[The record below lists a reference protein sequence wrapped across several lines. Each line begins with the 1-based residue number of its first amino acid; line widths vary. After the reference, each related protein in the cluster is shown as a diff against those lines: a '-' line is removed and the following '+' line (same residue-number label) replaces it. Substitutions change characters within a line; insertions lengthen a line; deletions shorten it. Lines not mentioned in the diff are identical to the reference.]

1 MIGIV
6 VVSHSRRLAE
16 AAVELALQM
25 VHGTRPAIEIAA
37 GLDGGVLGTDAA
49 DVWGAI
55 QRAAT
60 PDGVLSSL
68 SSTARIPRSM
78 LIPWS
83 ASPIAESSSVR

>member
-25 VHGTRPAIEIAA
+25 VRGARPPIEIAA

-49 DVWGAI
+49 ECG
-55 QRAAT
+55 QR
-60 PDGVLSSL
+60 S
-68 SSTARIPRSM
+68 
-78 LIPWS
+78 S
-83 ASPIAESSSVR
+83 ASARPTACSC